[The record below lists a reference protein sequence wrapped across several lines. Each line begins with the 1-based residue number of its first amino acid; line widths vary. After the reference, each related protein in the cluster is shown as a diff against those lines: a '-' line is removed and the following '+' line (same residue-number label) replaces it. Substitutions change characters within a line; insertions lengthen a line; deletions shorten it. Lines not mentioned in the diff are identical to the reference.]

1 MIRAREE
8 TVGTETPRSGNLA
21 VCGINHRSAVL
32 SERESFHIGRSDLIP
47 SVKLLRMIPGVRE
60 AALVVTCNRLEAYMV
75 LDDGIDPFGT
85 MCEFYRRRK
94 GIETA
99 GKRGLFY
106 VRHAS
111 TVARHLFRVV
121 AGLDSLVLGEYQ
133 IQNQVKEAYSASC
146 SAKGAGKMLHK
157 LFHSAFRA
165 GKAVR
170 SKTVIGGGQYSVAGV
185 ALRLLKERLERS
197 DPVLIVGVNESTR
210 IVADGLSAAGF
221 EKLLFANRTLPK
233 AERMAARFGGESF
246 GLNDLPDL
254 LARCRG
260 LVTSTG
266 APGFVINSRA
276 IERCR
281 ADHDNVPALIVDM
294 AVPRDVEL
302 PGGFDDALQL
312 FDMEDLKTYLEQQE
326 NGRKAEL
333 PIAEGLVE
341 DVVTSFQIWMDNR
354 FNPGVAVLA
363 REYER
368 VRRKCLDEAKGHFLP
383 ENREELERF
392 SRQLMQKFLKVP
404 AGAVLKNA
412 DPGELTGCRVKRAA
426 ATLRR
431 CSEGKS
437 PSCKKEGRTPQEPK
451 NA

>member
-1 MIRAREE
+1 MIRAREK
-8 TVGTETPRSGNLA
+8 TARTETPPSSNLA
-21 VCGINHRSAVL
+21 VCGISHRSAVL
-32 SERESFHIGRSDLIP
+32 SEREPFHVGRGDLIP
-47 SVKLLRMIPGVRE
+47 CVKLLRTIPGVRE

-75 LDDGIDPFGT
+75 LDDGIDPFAT
-85 MCEFYRRRK
+85 MCEFYRRKK

-99 GKRGLFY
+99 GKRDLFY

-185 ALRLLKERLERS
+185 ALRLLKEELDRN

-221 EKLLFANRTLPK
+221 KNLLFANRTLPK
-233 AERMAARFGGESF
+233 AERMAARFGGEAF
-246 GLNDLPDL
+246 GLDDLPGL

-266 APGFVINSRA
+266 APGVVIGSRV

-281 ADHDNVPALIVDM
+281 ADHGSVPALVVDM
-294 AVPRDVEL
+294 AVPRDVDDEL
-302 PGGFDDALQL
+302 P
-312 FDMEDLKTYLEQQE
+312 
-326 NGRKAEL
+326 
-333 PIAEGLVE
+333 
-341 DVVTSFQIWMDNR
+341 
-354 FNPGVAVLA
+354 
-363 REYER
+363 
-368 VRRKCLDEAKGHFLP
+368 
-383 ENREELERF
+383 
-392 SRQLMQKFLKVP
+392 
-404 AGAVLKNA
+404 
-412 DPGELTGCRVKRAA
+412 
-426 ATLRR
+426 
-431 CSEGKS
+431 
-437 PSCKKEGRTPQEPK
+437 
-451 NA
+451 